1 MARPI
6 PKAILSQASDSLRI
20 TGHFADVLR
29 DSMFDG
35 AKKCPEMNS
44 DSRLWIIS
52 LLFLEGTAG
61 CRGPWITMILV
72 KKSRSR
78 EFSREFFTKIVK
90 IFKFCP
96 KFGDLALDAGN

>member
-20 TGHFADVLR
+20 TGHFTEVSC
-29 DSMFDG
+29 DSMFGG

-44 DSRLWIIS
+44 DSRLRIIS

-61 CRGPWITMILV
+61 CKGSMDHDDIGQ
-72 KKSRSR
+72 
-78 EFSREFFTKIVK
+78 KI
-90 IFKFCP
+90 P
-96 KFGDLALDAGN
+96 GAGNLAGNFFAKMV